1 LCQKYRISIT
11 GKLTA
16 KNKDMGP
23 LQNKFNQICYAWVV
37 LLLVGS
43 GASVSAQQEPQYT
56 QYMFNTMSVN
66 PGYAGT
72 RNALNVVLL
81 SRHQWAGLEG
91 APRTYDF
98 SVHTPLNNYNMGLG
112 FSMVADNFGP
122 VNNIFLNISYAYRVK
137 LSEKTTLSMGIRAG
151 LFNYH
156 VNLSGLNTDMS
167 DPAFQKDLE
176 QSFKPSA
183 GAGLYL
189 YSDNFYVGL
198 SVPRLIETDLEGNQ
212 TTTGTVSE
220 LQRHFYFMTGVVFGR
235 QSTFKF
241 KPSFIARAVEGAP
254 FSSEITGQLIFN
266 ETLWAGA
273 SYRFNQ
279 AIGLLTGLQIS
290 PQLMI
295 GYSFDFPV
303 SELKPFDS
311 GTAWHTP
318 VLCEFSS
325 IFIKKKNSTI
335 QKKVYW
341 PSPITD

>member
-1 LCQKYRISIT
+1 MRLLPNKYKRV
-11 GKLTA
+11 
-16 KNKDMGP
+16 
-23 LQNKFNQICYAWVV
+23 YALWVI
-37 LLLVGS
+37 LLLMGS
-43 GASVSAQQEPQYT
+43 GASVFAQQEPQYT

-66 PGYAGT
+66 PAYTGT
-72 RNALNVVLL
+72 RDALNAVLM

-98 SVHTPLNNYNMGLG
+98 SVHTPVSNYNMGLG
-112 FSMVADNFGP
+112 FSLIADNFGP
-122 VNNIFLNISYAYRVK
+122 VSNLFLNVSYAYRLQ
-137 LSEKTTLSMGIRAG
+137 LSSNTTLSMGIRGG
-151 LFNYH
+151 LYNYH

-167 DPAFQKDLE
+167 DPAFEKDLE

-198 SVPRLIETDLEGNQ
+198 SAPRLIETDLEGNQ

-220 LQRHFYFMTGVVFGR
+220 LQRHFYFMTGVVIGR

-279 AIGLLTGLQIS
+279 AIGLLAGLQIS

-303 SELKPFDS
+303 SELKPFDT
-311 GTAWHTP
+311 GTHE
-318 VLCEFSS
+318 VVISYDFRGFMKEKL
-325 IFIKKKNSTI
+325 I
-335 QKKVYW
+335 
-341 PSPITD
+341 SPRYF

>member
-1 LCQKYRISIT
+1 
-11 GKLTA
+11 
-16 KNKDMGP
+16 MG
-23 LQNKFNQICYAWVV
+23 LLHINFKQLYILWVI
-37 LLLVGS
+37 LLLFCS
-43 GASVSAQQEPQYT
+43 GTSVSAQQEPQYT

-72 RNALNVVLL
+72 RDALNVVLL

-98 SVHTPLNNYNMGLG
+98 SVHTPVNNYNMGLG
-112 FSMVADNFGP
+112 FSMVSDNFGP
-122 VNNIFLNISYAYRVK
+122 VSNLFLNVSYAYRVQ
-137 LSEKTTLSMGIRAG
+137 LSSNTTLSMGIKGG
-151 LFNYH
+151 LYNYH

-167 DPAFQKDLE
+167 DPAFEKDLE
-176 QSFKPSA
+176 QSFKPGA

-189 YSDNFYVGL
+189 YSDNFYLGL
-198 SVPRLIETDLEGNQ
+198 SAPRLIETDLEDNQ

-220 LQRHFYFMTGVVFGR
+220 LQRHYYFMTGVVIGR

-279 AIGLLTGLQIS
+279 AIGLLAGLQIS

-303 SELKPFDS
+303 SELKPFNS
-311 GTAWHTP
+311 GTHE
-318 VLCEFSS
+318 VVISYDFKGFMKEKL
-325 IFIKKKNSTI
+325 I
-335 QKKVYW
+335 
-341 PSPITD
+341 SPRYF